1 MIPQQE
7 SEFDIG
13 YLKPYYGKLFPY
25 ADMFKWMSYG
35 HDGKHPGCDQS
46 YFGRREFSFTLKG
59 DFYLRFQSF
68 NSALE
73 LENSIKEKC
82 PLKIDIGP
90 VYTVDPAKRHA
101 YAQGDNKVF
110 TPVERE
116 LIFDIDMTDYDDV
129 RYCCKGADVCLDCW
143 PLMTIAIKVI
153 DASLRDDFG
162 FKHILWVYSGR
173 RGVHCWVCDGKARRL
188 TNEQRASIADYFRVY
203 KGNENSH
210 KKVSLMGAALHPF
223 LATSY
228 TNVLKDYFEKIL
240 LTNQNLLATEERY
253 EKILSMIPDES
264 IASELRGRWQ
274 DNNRRSSSA
283 KEDINVVRWE
293 QCKQLLQSGKHK
305 AQGLRR
311 CVEEIVFFFTYPR
324 LDMEVSKHMNH
335 LLKAPFCVHPKTGR
349 VCVPIDP
356 NRCDEFDPTTVPTL
370 FQLLEE
376 LNNEGL
382 RADVNGEWS
391 GTSLGSAV
399 TLFRSSFL
407 EPLLKACKE
416 EIERSYSLKL
426 QQSKNSIG
434 W

>member
-13 YLKPYYGKLFPY
+13 YLKPYYGMLFPY
-25 ADMFKWMSYG
+25 ADMLKWMSYG
-35 HDGKHPGCDQS
+35 HVVPFIKLLLMYVLRQ
-46 YFGRREFSFTLKG
+46 FSFTFK
-59 DFYLRFQSF
+59 
-68 NSALE
+68 
-73 LENSIKEKC
+73 
-82 PLKIDIGP
+82 
-90 VYTVDPAKRHA
+90 
-101 YAQGDNKVF
+101 
-110 TPVERE
+110 
-116 LIFDIDMTDYDDV
+116 
-129 RYCCKGADVCLDCW
+129 
-143 PLMTIAIKVI
+143 
-153 DASLRDDFG
+153 DDFG
-162 FKHILWVYSGR
+162 FKHILWVNSRR

-210 KKVSLMGAALHPF
+210 NKVSLMGAALHPF

-253 EKILSMIPDES
+253 ENILSMIHDECTFYY
-264 IASELRGRWQ
+264 LRSLGMGRWQ

-283 KEDINVVRWE
+283 KEDINVMRWE

-305 AQGLRR
+305 AQGLRRCGR

-349 VCVPIDP
+349 VRVPIDP

-382 RADVNGEWS
+382 RADVNGGIEWS
-391 GTSLGSAV
+391 GTSLGVGSAV

-407 EPLLKACKE
+407 EPLLKTCKE